1 MKEELMKRI
10 DDLIW
15 DEKVSNDEKV
25 QCIKALMY
33 QYEQLS
39 DARSEAIY
47 RAYEENM
54 AYESK

>member
-15 DEKVSNDEKV
+15 NDKVNNDEKI

-33 QYEQLS
+33 QYVQME

-47 RAYEENM
+47 RAYEDNM
-54 AYESK
+54 EC

>member
-33 QYEQLS
+33 QYSAME

-47 RAYEENM
+47 QAYQDNM
-54 AYESK
+54 EC